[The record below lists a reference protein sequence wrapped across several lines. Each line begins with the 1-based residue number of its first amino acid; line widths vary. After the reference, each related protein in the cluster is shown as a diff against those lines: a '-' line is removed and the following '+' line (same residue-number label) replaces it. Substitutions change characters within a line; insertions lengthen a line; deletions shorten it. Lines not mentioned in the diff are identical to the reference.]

1 MGSHVRRGS
10 PPFEDVRPDDEQ
22 QDSLGEFLSEENQEL
37 SLGEFLSGRFSS
49 LDIDPVE
56 EVRTVRRREKE

>member
-10 PPFEDVRPDDEQ
+10 PPFEDARPDDEQ
-22 QDSLGEFLSEENQEL
+22 QDSLGESLSEEDQEL

-56 EVRTVRRREKE
+56 EVRKVRRREKE